1 MKNSGSVFWVGHGI
15 LLQTR
20 PVPVDRSGG
29 FSTALFHQAGLSTQ
43 KLQGRADYDNYYLK
57 RWDRFMPRSY
67 ALGGHFEVLIDELVK
82 GGRYNNASEV
92 VREAL
97 RLLEDR
103 EKLRQLKV
111 EEIRRSIEASR
122 RSGVL
127 LSEEEVFDPL
137 EASYSATRCGAGRK
151 KTHFCLKREVFLS

>member
-1 MKNSGSVFWVGHGI
+1 
-15 LLQTR
+15 
-20 PVPVDRSGG
+20 
-29 FSTALFHQAGLSTQ
+29 
-43 KLQGRADYDNYYLK
+43 
-57 RWDRFMPRSY
+57 MPRSY
-67 ALGGHFEVLIDELVK
+67 ALGGHFEGMIENLVK

-103 EKLRQLKV
+103 EKLRHLKV

-137 EASYSATRCGAGRK
+137 EARYAAVA
-151 KTHFCLKREVFLS
+151 KREGQQGAK

>member
-1 MKNSGSVFWVGHGI
+1 
-15 LLQTR
+15 
-20 PVPVDRSGG
+20 
-29 FSTALFHQAGLSTQ
+29 
-43 KLQGRADYDNYYLK
+43 
-57 RWDRFMPRSY
+57 MPRSY
-67 ALGGHFEVLIDELVK
+67 ALGGHFEGLIDELIK

-92 VREAL
+92 VREGL

-127 LSEEEVFDPL
+127 LSEEEVFGSL
-137 EASYSATRCGAGRK
+137 QAKYGSLAEQEGQQGN
-151 KTHFCLKREVFLS
+151 E